1 MTPKNRGDM
10 AAVAAKLA
18 DKYAET
24 GDNPKAASR
33 LHATIAHAAK
43 NLTIF
48 FHENSN
54 GSRGDVSKF
63 RTGFAEVAGAGITDA
78 ALARAFGI
86 SAKKTA
92 ARARRKRTA
101 RAESGSASGTKVPFT
116 LMGQV
121 QTKRK
126 VDLSY
131 ASAFW
136 SRLGTLTPGKEKHT
150 RIRRA
155 GVGGEPEA
163 RLDKSREWKKLPDS
177 KVWDCG
183 TIVKLFEKQE
193 EYMQMC
199 RRTVRETPAEM
210 YAAWLLSPECAAHV
224 SGGGGLL
231 CVSAC
236 LSCRVREYAPA
247 SIRPAAAVELC
258 LCLLVV

>member
-24 GDNPKAASR
+24 GDNPKVASR

-43 NLTIF
+43 NLTVF

-78 ALARAFGI
+78 ALARAFGF

-163 RLDKSREWKKLPDS
+163 RLDKMLRRRSA
-177 KVWDCG
+177 
-183 TIVKLFEKQE
+183 
-193 EYMQMC
+193 C
-199 RRTVRETPAEM
+199 R
-210 YAAWLLSPECAAHV
+210 LSPISWWSSPAGAAGRRAAH
-224 SGGGGLL
+224 
-231 CVSAC
+231 
-236 LSCRVREYAPA
+236 R
-247 SIRPAAAVELC
+247 
-258 LCLLVV
+258 